1 MLSRS
6 CIRRPVGTIMGVVC
20 ALVLGFFAL
29 TRLPV
34 DFLPRIIYP
43 RIFIGIDFEGAD
55 PKVVEEQVTKVVVRI
70 FSISREGAAR
80 LWMFFDFKRD
90 IDLALQDAITKF
102 NVARR
107 NLPQEIQDQLQNTRI
122 FKSDPAQV
130 PIIEYALSSKTLK
143 GPQLQTW
150 ARQVLIP
157 QLMTV
162 PGIGHWTAN
171 IYLLMALRRPDVWP
185 VYDLALRQSFQRLR
199 GLKEPPS
206 DQGLATQA
214 KRWRPYRS
222 VAARI
227 LWHSYLA
234 ERRDASN

>member
-55 PKVVEEQVTKVVVRI
+55 PKVVEEQVTKVVERELATTQGVVRI

-107 NLPQEIQDQLQNTRI
+107 NLPRRYRISFRTPGYSSPTRRRCPSSNTPCR
-122 FKSDPAQV
+122 
-130 PIIEYALSSKTLK
+130 LK
-143 GPQLQTW
+143 P
-150 ARQVLIP
+150 
-157 QLMTV
+157 
-162 PGIGHWTAN
+162 
-171 IYLLMALRRPDVWP
+171 
-185 VYDLALRQSFQRLR
+185 
-199 GLKEPPS
+199 
-206 DQGLATQA
+206 
-214 KRWRPYRS
+214 
-222 VAARI
+222 
-227 LWHSYLA
+227 
-234 ERRDASN
+234 